1 MDSLSGI
8 EMQHIIMLKITIIE
22 IAWTGK
28 LLTSS
33 SLLAPKYCEIIAE
46 IADLDCPRTQIN
58 IDKKEDTI
66 PTAAKDSVGFKL
78 TCPTTAASV
87 IDSMGSEIP
96 AIIAG
101 IANLLMFLLEID
113 LFNLSFIGN
122 KNKQNKNGDVL
133 VY

>member
-1 MDSLSGI
+1 MYSLSGI
-8 EMQHIIMLKITIIE
+8 EMQHIITLRITIIE

-87 IDSMGSEIP
+87 IDSIGSEIP

-113 LFNLSFIGN
+113 LFKLSFVRN

>member
-1 MDSLSGI
+1 
-8 EMQHIIMLKITIIE
+8 MQHIMILRKTIIE

-87 IDSMGSEIP
+87 IDSIGSEIP
-96 AIIAG
+96 ATMAG
-101 IANLLMFLLEID
+101 IANLLIFLLEID
-113 LFNLSFIGN
+113 LFKLSFVSN